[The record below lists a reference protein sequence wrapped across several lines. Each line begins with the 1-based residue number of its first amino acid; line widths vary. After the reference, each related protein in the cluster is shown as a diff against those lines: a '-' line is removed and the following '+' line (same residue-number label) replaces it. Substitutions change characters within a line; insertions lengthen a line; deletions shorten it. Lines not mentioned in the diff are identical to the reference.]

1 MSLSSNPKQN
11 QLLAALPSEEYEQ
24 LLPHLE
30 LVALDLKKI
39 LYNPNESIS
48 FVYFILSG
56 VISLLTIMPHGAIV
70 EVATV
75 GNEGFIG
82 LPVFLGAT
90 QIPGQA
96 LCQVPGTAMRM
107 NAEIFKREVTQGT
120 MLFNM
125 LQRYTQALFNQVA
138 QSAACNRIHT
148 IEERFCRWI
157 LMTRD
162 RVPGDT
168 FPLTHEFLG
177 QMLGVRRASVT
188 EVAMRIQHAGLIL
201 YKYGKMTV
209 LDREGLESASCECYQ
224 IVKREFERLV
234 GGN

>member
-1 MSLSSNPKQN
+1 S
-11 QLLAALPSEEYEQ
+11 
-24 LLPHLE
+24 
-30 LVALDLKKI
+30 LDLKKI
-39 LYNPNESIS
+39 LYNPNESIE
-48 FVYFILSG
+48 FVYFVLDG
-56 VISLLTIMPHGAIV
+56 VVSLLTILNDGAIV

-75 GNEGFIG
+75 GNEGFVG
-82 LPVFLGAT
+82 LPIFLGAT

-96 LCQVPGTAMRM
+96 LSQIPGTAMQMR
-107 NAEIFKREVTQGT
+107 AEIFKREVTQET
-120 MLFNM
+120 TLFAL

-148 IEERFCRWI
+148 LEERFCRWI

-188 EVAMRIQHAGLIL
+188 EVAIRMQNAGLVQ

-224 IVKREFERLV
+224 IVQREFNRLV
-234 GGN
+234 GGS

>member
-1 MSLSSNPKQN
+1 VSSSSNPRQN
-11 QLLAALPSEEYEQ
+11 RLLAALPSEEYERF
-24 LLPHLE
+24 LPQLE
-30 LVALDLKKI
+30 LVALDFKKI
-39 LYNPNESIS
+39 LYQPNEPIE
-48 FVYFILSG
+48 FVYFVLSG
-56 VISLLTIMPHGAIV
+56 VVSLLTILNDDTVV

-75 GNEGFIG
+75 GNEGFVG
-82 LPVFLGAT
+82 LPLFLGAT

-96 LCQVPGTAMRM
+96 LSQIPGTAMQMR
-107 NAEIFKREVTQGT
+107 AEIFRREVTQET
-120 MLFNM
+120 TLFVL

-188 EVAMRIQHAGLIL
+188 EVAIRMQNAGLIR

-209 LDREGLESASCECYQ
+209 LDRQGLESASCECYQ